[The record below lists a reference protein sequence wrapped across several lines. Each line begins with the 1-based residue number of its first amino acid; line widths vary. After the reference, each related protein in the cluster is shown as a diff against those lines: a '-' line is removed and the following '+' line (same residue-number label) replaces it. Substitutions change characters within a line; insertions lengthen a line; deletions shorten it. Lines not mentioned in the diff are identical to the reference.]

1 MTKSSKWNEK
11 KRNDKESNLKKI
23 RNIPFQFRQRGSLW
37 LAIHTHIKCIQKR
50 TSSRESCKIH
60 RAAACWNRAKWIK
73 ATTKKHTHTE
83 EERNN
88 KLNVKYTCETK
99 HGWENRV
106 ASENPCFLYTKYGL
120 LCIWVFYPTDDGTHA
135 PAIQPANNIHM
146 PKKQP
151 RDFGIFLLW
160 ILKWNFLQTHE
171 RLKRARRTPH
181 YSTSAHSS
189 SQIHPN
195 KIWIT
200 VFGWHAALAIVINVP
215 SVEAESR
222 LMNDLLASVRSNQ
235 IQLNVILQSD

>member
-1 MTKSSKWNEK
+1 MKWKETKKNQIKKKNQKHTVSIQPTRFIVISHTHSHKMHSKAHKFKRIMQNTQSSSMLKQSEVNKSNNEK
-11 KRNDKESNLKKI
+11 
-23 RNIPFQFRQRGSLW
+23 
-37 LAIHTHIKCIQKR
+37 T
-50 TSSRESCKIH
+50 
-60 RAAACWNRAKWIK
+60 
-73 ATTKKHTHTE
+73 HTHTE

-200 VFGWHAALAIVINVP
+200 VFGWHAALAIVINVS

-222 LMNDLLASVRSNQ
+222 LMNDLLASARSNQ

>member
-1 MTKSSKWNEK
+1 MFHVH
-11 KRNDKESNLKKI
+11 KI
-23 RNIPFQFRQRGSLW
+23 
-37 LAIHTHIKCIQKR
+37 
-50 TSSRESCKIH
+50 
-60 RAAACWNRAKWIK
+60 
-73 ATTKKHTHTE
+73 
-83 EERNN
+83 
-88 KLNVKYTCETK
+88 
-99 HGWENRV
+99 
-106 ASENPCFLYTKYGL
+106 CFALYLGL
-120 LCIWVFYPTDDGTHA
+120 FYPTDDGTHA

-200 VFGWHAALAIVINVP
+200 VFGWHAALAIVINVS

-222 LMNDLLASVRSNQ
+222 LMNDLLASVCAPIKSNWMWYYKATNRY
-235 IQLNVILQSD
+235 LVKREFEKKNCFFFKS